1 MYYYQKENEEIV
13 KYHIILDEDNLKKLR
28 SEIIEKCSLITH
40 KHYKTTNTP
49 NEYDYEH
56 IKNYKENKVGVIEY
70 NDFYC
75 TKEDEYL
82 VDYDY
87 YEHPKLVSLIE
98 ELLSGNTK
106 IIKELKNP
114 NIECLNEEEVLLK
127 EQQKIIKKLNNC
139 KDISKQIELL
149 TKNQQKLLEYK
160 KQKELN
166 KNQIPVE
173 PYYKKV
179 LDCITMKKVNS
190 ISMDLV
196 NEYTNFFMS
205 VSTNNIDEKVNK
217 VLEKKKN

>member
-13 KYHIILDEDNLKKLR
+13 KYQIILDEDTLKKLR

-49 NEYDYEH
+49 NEFDYEH
-56 IKNYKENKVGVIEY
+56 IRNYKENKVGVIEY

-75 TKEDEYL
+75 TREDEYL
-82 VDYDY
+82 VEYDY
-87 YEHPKLVSLIE
+87 YDHPKLVSQIE

-106 IIKELKNP
+106 VINELNNP
-114 NIECLNEEEVLLK
+114 NIEYINEEELLK
-127 EQQKIIKKLNNC
+127 EQHKIIKKLNNC

-149 TKNQQKLLEYK
+149 NKNQEKLLEYK
-160 KQKELN
+160 SQRELN

-190 ISMDLV
+190 ISIDIV
-196 NEYTNFFMS
+196 DEYTNFFMS
-205 VSTNNIDEKVNK
+205 VSINNADEKVNK

>member
-40 KHYKTTNTP
+40 KNYKTTNTP

-56 IKNYKENKVGVIEY
+56 IRNYKENKVGVIEY

-106 IIKELKNP
+106 IINELKNP
-114 NIECLNEEEVLLK
+114 NIECINEEEILLK

-139 KDISKQIELL
+139 NDISKQIELL

>member
-1 MYYYQKENEEIV
+1 MYYYKKENEEIV
-13 KYHIILDEDNLKKLR
+13 KYQIILDEKKLKELR
-28 SEIIEKCSLITH
+28 SEIIERCSLIIH
-40 KHYKTTNTP
+40 KNYKTTNTP
-49 NEYDYEH
+49 NEFDYEH
-56 IKNYKENKVGVIEY
+56 IRNYKEKKVGVIEY

-75 TKEDEYL
+75 TTEDEYL

-87 YEHPKLVSLIE
+87 YEHPKLVSQIE

-106 IIKELKNP
+106 IINELKNP
-114 NIECLNEEEVLLK
+114 NIDRINEEEVLLK

-149 TKNQQKLLEYK
+149 TENQEKLLEYK

-166 KNQIPVE
+166 KKQIPVE

-179 LDCITMKKVNS
+179 LDCITIKKVNS

-196 NEYTNFFMS
+196 NEYINFFMNVS
-205 VSTNNIDEKVNK
+205 STNADEKVNK
-217 VLEKKKN
+217 VLEIKKN

>member
-13 KYHIILDEDNLKKLR
+13 KYQIILDEYTLKKLR
-28 SEIIEKCSLITH
+28 SEIIEKCSLIIH
-40 KHYKTTNTP
+40 KNYKTTNTP
-49 NEYDYEH
+49 NEFDYEH
-56 IKNYKENKVGVIEY
+56 IRNYKETKVGVIEY

-75 TKEDEYL
+75 TTEDEYL

-106 IIKELKNP
+106 IINELNNP
-114 NIECLNEEEVLLK
+114 KIECINEEEMLLK

-139 KDISKQIELL
+139 KDVSKQIELL
-149 TKNQQKLLEYK
+149 NENQEKLIEYK
-160 KQKELN
+160 KQKKLN
-166 KNQIPVE
+166 KNQVSVI
-173 PYYKKV
+173 PYYLKV
-179 LDCITMKKVNS
+179 LECITIKEVNS
-190 ISMDLV
+190 ISMDIV
-196 NEYTNFFMS
+196 DEYINFFMN